1 MLSLERCRATIT
13 GKKKYLWLCLSS
25 AFVEL
30 LLPVTISPSHQVPR
44 ESPDGSHGCF
54 DKEYSQVPLLS
65 SLTLTFFGDVF
76 FELLDS
82 MNPS

>member
-30 LLPVTISPSHQVPR
+30 LLPVTISPSHQVPLQMGPVGALIKNILR
-44 ESPDGSHGCF
+44 YPCCP
-54 DKEYSQVPLLS
+54 V
-65 SLTLTFFGDVF
+65 
-76 FELLDS
+76 
-82 MNPS
+82 